1 MLYSQNPV
9 KKLRVFAIAA
19 GIAAITLAFGTPL
32 KSQTMEEIIAG
43 AKKEGEVRIAITVR
57 KKEGDIVAAP
67 RLIEAFQ
74 KKYPFVKVHHNR
86 IGGSRERQRLFT
98 ELVSGMVSYDVAT
111 LGQDAVPD
119 GIKAGIFRKVDWKGL
134 GVSPERYHP
143 EGIGVTY
150 RTQLYGMSYNTNK
163 LSKAEAEK
171 LTWESCA
178 DPRFKGQIAYNVRP
192 RHLEILYQND
202 AWGEKKTLEHARK
215 IKENKPIFNR
225 DRTGMQTRLA
235 GGAYTF
241 VCGQFW
247 STHQR
252 AVLGEGVKNLGFV
265 VPNPALISGG
275 DFVFVP
281 KGAKNPYAA
290 ILWIHWSISEEGL
303 NLLDEVQ
310 FTGDPTLPGATSY
323 GMLKNKKVVRGS
335 WEYQTRASQILRS
348 ILATM
353 GMPVAR

>member
-1 MLYSQNPV
+1 MLLFTIPV
-9 KKLRVFAIAA
+9 KKLAVLAFASVFAAA
-19 GIAAITLAFGTPL
+19 TFASSPVLA
-32 KSQTMEEIIAG
+32 QTMEEIIAG
-43 AKKEGEVRIAITVR
+43 AKKEGQVSIAITVR

-67 RLIEAFQ
+67 RLVEAFQ

-98 ELVSGMVSYDVAT
+98 EMVSGMVSYDVAT

-150 RTQLYGMSYNTNK
+150 RTQLYGMSYNTAK
-163 LSKAEAEK
+163 MSKDEAEK

-178 DPRFKGQIAYNVRP
+178 DPRYRGKIAYNVRP
-192 RHLEILYQND
+192 RHLEILYQKD
-202 AWGEKKTLEHARK
+202 AWGEMKTLEHARK
-215 IKENKPIFNR
+215 IKDNKPIFNR

-235 GGAYTF
+235 AGAYSF

-252 AVLGEGVKNLGFV
+252 AVLGEGVKNLAFV
-265 VPNPALISGG
+265 VPTPALISGG

-290 ILWIHWSISEEGL
+290 MLWIHWSISDEGL

-323 GMLKNKKVVRGS
+323 NMLKGKKVVRGS
-335 WEYQTRASQILRS
+335 WEYQTRASEILRS
-348 ILATM
+348 ILSEM